1 MHIRF
6 YLIRVMKL
14 NKNNIITHSLL
25 LIAALLLIC
34 IGSFAMTKM
43 TPSLYIALFYLG
55 VGIIMMVWT
64 IIDIVMSKKKDNKKV
79 PGH

>member
-1 MHIRF
+1 M
-6 YLIRVMKL
+6 
-14 NKNNIITHSLL
+14 NKSSIFTHSLL

-55 VGIIMMVWT
+55 MGIIMLVWT
-64 IIDIVMSKKKDNKKV
+64 IIDIVMSKKKGKEKV
-79 PGH
+79 PEH